1 MKHPQFILAL
11 DAAQIIHALDLKYG
25 INQVEWDVFIKAAL
39 PALVI
44 RQREH
49 LDEHVWT
56 KDELHAINNN
66 LDVAFGIFG
75 EQGDDVSEHKG
86 DRRYLQLLPYVMFY
100 QREDNTERHDA
111 LIHVYQRGKQVGES
125 RLAGNN
131 SIGYG
136 GHIDLEDV
144 EVVDTNNSIIDLEK
158 TVRNSMLRELWEEV
172 RIGSPDG
179 KNDSVLFYPADA
191 KYNRPH
197 FVGLIIDNNAVGL
210 LHIGLLFSIRVPFG
224 ATVEPAEDVLENMG
238 AFTLAQLKE
247 DQKLESWSKLI
258 VDSFVPDAQ

>member
-11 DAAQIIHALDLKYG
+11 DAAQITQALDLRYG
-25 INQVEWDVFIKAAL
+25 INKVEWDDFIKAAL

-49 LDEHVWT
+49 LDEHVW
-56 KDELHAINNN
+56 KEDEVYAINSN
-66 LDVAFGIFG
+66 LDTAFGIFG
-75 EQGDDVSEHKG
+75 EQGDPIDHKG
-86 DRRYLQLLPYVMFY
+86 DRRYLQLLPYVLFF
-100 QREDNTERHDA
+100 QRTDGADTGDA

-144 EVVDTNNSIIDLEK
+144 VVNNDNDSIIDLEE
-158 TVRNSMLRELWEEV
+158 TIRASMLRELWEEV
-172 RIGSPDG
+172 RITTPDDTNDTVGFYHEKVKYG
-179 KNDSVLFYPADA
+179 K
-191 KYNRPH
+191 PH

-210 LHIGLLFSIRVPFG
+210 LHIGLLFSVRVPEG
-224 ATVEPAEDVLENMG
+224 ATVQPAEDVLIDVG
-238 AFTLAQLKE
+238 TFTPQQLKH
-247 DQKLESWSKLI
+247 DAKLESWSKLI
-258 VDSFVPDAQ
+258 IDSHVPDAQ